1 LGNSAYLNSDLFLN
15 LRKPAAIF
23 SILTR
28 FLKGSALLLYGFP
41 QKFHPHKNPFM
52 RILFVLLV
60 SGCLYPS
67 EEIKME
73 RPADAISVNREAA
86 KPSINSWQ
94 GWLQN
99 LPETKGD
106 ILDYRGKAISNQSK
120 HFALLR
126 FDVGS
131 RDLQQCADALI
142 RLRAEFLFGESRFDE
157 ISFRF
162 TSGERFSYTNFLAGK
177 RPVSLG
183 RHRLADGAATSS
195 RNAVYMV
202 AASPNNHESLRK
214 YLDIVY
220 TYTNTIALER
230 DLKPATD
237 FAVGT
242 IVVHGGS
249 PGHCFMIIDELKNEK
264 GQKVFKLAEGYMP
277 AQTIYVLK
285 NPEDDSPW
293 HLLSKDRITT
303 ASYDFKSFELRKF
316 E

>member
-1 LGNSAYLNSDLFLN
+1 LGNSAISERNSLPQ
-15 LRKPAAIF
+15 PAKTGSNF
-23 SILTR
+23 FNSYP

-52 RILFVLLV
+52 RILFVLLG
-60 SGCLYPS
+60 SGCLYPP
-67 EEIKME
+67 EEIKIE
-73 RPADAISVNREAA
+73 RPENTISVNKEETV
-86 KPSINSWQ
+86 KPSIHSWQ
-94 GWLQN
+94 GWLQH

-106 ILDYRGKAISNQSK
+106 IVDYRGKAISNQSK

-177 RPVSLG
+177 RP
-183 RHRLADGAATSS
+183 AATSS
-195 RNAVYMV
+195 RNTVYTV
-202 AASPNNHESLRK
+202 TTSPNNHESLRK

-249 PGHCFMIIDELKNEK
+249 PGHCFMIIDESKNEK